1 MSWPRPDERDAAV
14 TLAAQTA
21 IATGARASHAVAH
34 ALGCTPN
41 RAREYIT
48 AARNRGWDIPYTQQH
63 PPHSRRVDRVSQ
75 PNNHAVLTCDCG
87 HTVALT
93 AWQPGP
99 TMLRHTLEA
108 HGRPARAHER
118 TPREPQDVAA

>member
-1 MSWPRPDERDAAV
+1 MSRPRPDERATWVAAV
-14 TLAAQTA
+14 AQTA
-21 IATGARASHAVAH
+21 IATNASSTRAVAAHFGITRAAAKMAIHH
-34 ALGCTPN
+34 ARKLGY
-41 RAREYIT
+41 A
-48 AARNRGWDIPYTQQH
+48 IPYTSAAH
-63 PPHSRRVDRVSQ
+63 RDRTDYGRGQ